1 MKNTKATMKLQA
13 SHGSPEPHGSPGRW
27 KNRPEGSNWGDFGAD
42 DQLGRPN
49 LITAEQVLAGAREIR
64 AGLSFSLSLPLDYP
78 GDNKLNTRR
87 HPPVLRPTSR
97 DGMPY
102 VNFPFARLDEHATDV
117 VSDDQV
123 LLSLQYSTQWDS
135 LAHVG
140 ALFDADGD
148 GNRKSVYYNGFRAST
163 DIVGPVDYRAD
174 DQHSAHPCGGDHS
187 HADALGIENLAVKG
201 MQGRGVLVDLT
212 AHFGRELRTVGYEDL
227 MHVMQRDQVQVEPG
241 DMLLI
246 RTGFAEM
253 VLEMQKHP
261 DEKVLNSHCCAL
273 DGRDD
278 RLLNWIT
285 DSGIAALAADNYA
298 VERYP
303 ARPGNTPDY
312 PLMPLHHHCLFKLG
326 LPLGELWFMQEL
338 AEWLRANGRSRF
350 MLTAPPLRLPGA
362 MGSPVTPIA
371 TV

>member
-1 MKNTKATMKLQA
+1 M
-13 SHGSPEPHGSPGRW
+13 RW

-49 LITAEQVLAGAREIR
+49 LIGAEQVLKGAREIR

-78 GDNKLNTRR
+78 GDSKLNVRR
-87 HPPVLRPTSR
+87 HPPVLRPTTK
-97 DGMPY
+97 DGFAY
-102 VNFPFARLDEHATDV
+102 VNFPFARLQENATDV

-140 ALFDADGD
+140 ALFDVEGE
-148 GNRKSVYYNGFRAST
+148 GRPEKVYYNGFRANT
-163 DIVGPVDYRAD
+163 DVHGPVDYRED
-174 DQHSAHPCGGDHS
+174 DHFEPHACGGDHS
-187 HADALGIENLAVKG
+187 HADALSIENLAVKG
-201 MQGRGVLVDLT
+201 MQGRGVLVDLV
-212 AHFGRELRTVGYEDL
+212 AHYGREHRTVGYDDL
-227 MHVMQRDQVQVEPG
+227 MFALDADKVVVERG
-241 DMLLI
+241 DMLVM
-246 RTGFAEM
+246 RTGFAEL
-253 VLEMQKHP
+253 VLEMQRKP
-261 DEKVLNSHCCAL
+261 DEAVLGASCCAL
-273 DGRDD
+273 DGRDEK
-278 RLLNWIT
+278 LLQWIT

-303 ARPGNTPDY
+303 ARPGTGAHY

-326 LPLGELWFMQEL
+326 LPLGELWHLREL
-338 AEWLRANGRSRF
+338 AEWLRAHGRSRF